1 MVPSF
6 RRTVLPFGPEA
17 CTWDEAKDASNFE
30 KHGMN
35 LAAAAQIFRGEILV
49 RRDTRVTDEIR
60 HQAIGVVGAWTVFVV
75 YTVRDGAPR
84 LISAR
89 RASTVEERIYGDR

>member
-6 RRTVLPFGPEA
+6 RRTVLQFGPEA
-17 CTWDEAKDASNFE
+17 CTWDEAKDATNFE
-30 KHGMN
+30 KHGLN

-49 RRDTRVTDEIR
+49 RRDTRVTGEAR
-60 HQAIGVVGAWTVFVV
+60 HQAIGVVGVWTLFVV

-89 RASTVEERIYGDR
+89 RASTDEERIYGER